1 MPQSVSNGGTTP
13 WRCQKLLILLPV
25 SNNKAAITPA
35 AGGGVLDQTGGG
47 STGKMATR
55 ALAKKSQTH
64 RPLPVGE
71 WWIIVFDGSPGCPP
85 ASQNSTLGLNG
96 HGVAAT

>member
-35 AGGGVLDQTGGG
+35 AGGGVLDQKGGG
-47 STGKMATR
+47 SKGKMATR
-55 ALAKKSQTH
+55 ALAKKSQTNS
-64 RPLPVGE
+64 PLPVGE